1 MTEDDDRTGGGGPE
15 PVEQDTGGSAV
26 SGSVPSAAAVSG
38 SPLPEPRSPAGA
50 SAGAPAAPARSEPT
64 VPEPAVPE
72 PPGRESGPPEPA
84 VPEPTVPEPAAR
96 ESGPPEPAPA
106 ESAADGSSS
115 APRRRRVSAAGAVIG
130 LLLGLLGFA
139 LVVQLRSNAG
149 DEQLSTERP
158 EDLVRILSD
167 LDARKDRLSQEI
179 SQEQTLQQQLQA
191 GSQSRQAALA
201 EASQRADALGI
212 LAGTLPAEGPG
223 LRVQFSADTKPV
235 RASDVLDA
243 VEELRGAGAEAMQIA
258 GRQGAPVRIIASTS
272 FVDGA
277 NGSLTVDG
285 RTLSGPYTITVIGDP
300 QTMQI
305 ALNIPSGVVDN
316 VHNNG
321 GTVSVVTPGTVQ
333 VTALHEN
340 NPPRYAKPAS

>member
-1 MTEDDDRTGGGGPE
+1 MTEDQERRDVDGPE
-15 PVEQDTGGSAV
+15 PVDPEPGG
-26 SGSVPSAAAVSG
+26 SGSVVPGSPGFVTPEAEVSG
-38 SPLPEPRSPAGA
+38 SPESDPVVPEPRAPFAGDEIAASPASPATPAATAEAPEEPVPPEATPARAATIGSPAGR
-50 SAGAPAAPARSEPT
+50 GAAP
-64 VPEPAVPE
+64 
-72 PPGRESGPPEPA
+72 G
-84 VPEPTVPEPAAR
+84 
-96 ESGPPEPAPA
+96 
-106 ESAADGSSS
+106 
-115 APRRRRVSAAGAVIG
+115 APRRRRLSAAGAVIG

-179 SQEQTLQQQLQA
+179 SQEQDLKQQLQA

-212 LAGTLPAEGPG
+212 LAGTLPATGPG
-223 LRVQFSADTKPV
+223 LRVAFRAQSKPIH
-235 RASDVLDA
+235 ASDVLDA

-258 GRQGAPVRIIASTS
+258 GNGGATVRIIASTS
-272 FVDGA
+272 FVDGTG
-277 NGSLTVDG
+277 NTLVVDD
-285 RTLSGPYTITVIGDP
+285 RTLNGPYTITVIGDP

-305 ALNIPSGVVDN
+305 ALNIPSGVVDT
-316 VHNNG
+316 VHSNG

-333 VTALHEN
+333 VTALHEST
-340 NPPRYAKPAS
+340 PPQYAKPAS